1 MRRLGSVQQKIQC
14 VFVTE
19 VKEETSRKREG
30 QVSPAADT
38 AQQVRSDNL
47 TVYANNDHC
56 ARVSAHLV
64 SKTYHSDDFVLVNQ

>member
-38 AQQVRSDNL
+38 AAFGL
-47 TVYANNDHC
+47 THHKFTQII
-56 ARVSAHLV
+56 SLF
-64 SKTYHSDDFVLVNQ
+64 TPMMIIVLVFLHIS